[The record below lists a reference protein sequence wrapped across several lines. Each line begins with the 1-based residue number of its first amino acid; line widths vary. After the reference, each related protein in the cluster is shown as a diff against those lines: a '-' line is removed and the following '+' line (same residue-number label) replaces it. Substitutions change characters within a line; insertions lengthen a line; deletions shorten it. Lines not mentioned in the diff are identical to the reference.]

1 LEQFVYVF
9 LGIRGWRVMLIVLG
23 ILFILLFIVG
33 AFLLSEGY
41 DGFGCISS
49 LIGFFASLVVI
60 AFFIINCVQLSE
72 TKVVNEKIKMYTEE
86 NNKIEK
92 QIDIV
97 VKEYMEYEGKT
108 LSELKGDS
116 SITLVTL
123 YPDLKTDEL
132 VKAQITTYQENN
144 KKIKELKEIKI
155 NAKIYKWWLY
165 FGK

>member
-1 LEQFVYVF
+1 
-9 LGIRGWRVMLIVLG
+9 MLIVLF
-23 ILFILLFIVG
+23 ILFILLIALG
-33 AFLLSEGY
+33 AWLMDGCCDGLGFLLSAL
-41 DGFGCISS
+41 GFVGV
-49 LIGFFASLVVI
+49 LAVI
-60 AFFIINCVQLSE
+60 VFIIANSVHLSE

-155 NAKIYKWWLY
+155 NAKVYKWWLY

>member
-1 LEQFVYVF
+1 
-9 LGIRGWRVMLIVLG
+9 MLIVLF
-23 ILFILLFIVG
+23 ILFILLLILGGWFMCEN
-33 AFLLSEGY
+33 FE
-41 DGFGCISS
+41 GFGFILSA
-49 LIGFFASLVVI
+49 LGFVGVLVVI
-60 AFFIINCVQLSE
+60 GFIIANSVQLSE